1 MYSNSTANST
11 ANMSVEES
19 MEKSRRSTATI
30 LQKRLIVE
38 SISFLDGI
46 LNQEERDRFFK
57 AVYGMC
63 EFESARE
70 MEKLITWYNNQITS
84 YSKFINACGHREVSR
99 EILHYV
105 LVSKTEEIQ
114 SSVDAR
120 KLIKSVEREKTDA
133 IRAHNRARNR
143 AEAKL
148 AEEKA
153 RAELL
158 AEEKARAEML
168 AKASKLPMPSR
179 RAPGHPSLPPKKKA
193 PLRPR

>member
-1 MYSNSTANST
+1 
-11 ANMSVEES
+11 MSVKES
-19 MEKSRRSTATI
+19 IEKFRRSTATI

-57 AVYGMC
+57 AVYDMC
-63 EFESARE
+63 DFESADE
-70 MEKLITWYNNQITS
+70 IEKLINWYYRRSTTS
-84 YSKFINACGHREVSR
+84 LDWRIINACGDGEISR
-99 EILHYV
+99 QKQILHDE
-105 LVSKTEEIQ
+105 LVSKTKKIQ

-120 KLIKSVEREKTDA
+120 KLIKSVEREETDA

-158 AEEKARAEML
+158 A
-168 AKASKLPMPSR
+168 KASKLPMPSR
-179 RAPGHPSLPPKKKA
+179 RAPGPPSLPPKKKA
-193 PLRPR
+193 PQRPR